1 MTELSQ
7 CIIPF
12 VLGFCTQ
19 YFISY
24 FKTKGANQAH
34 KEDKEEITRIIKE
47 VEHKFNANLELV
59 KVKLDNTNSILKE
72 INSNEKEIILSTF
85 ESNFK
90 YYDFLIDLNL
100 SDTDIRS
107 NDEINKYIS
116 LNHTTFSALSMNYET
131 LKIFIPDENFEI
143 IERLNECIDKYFE
156 FRSLKLDFLHSLQ
169 ELNVLHEDNFN
180 SDYYDKLGHLRTEYS
195 NSVSLFIEDIGPL
208 LNDFTDEIRRYIKS
222 KNIN

>member
-180 SDYYDKLGHLRTEYS
+180 SDYYDKLGPLRTEYS